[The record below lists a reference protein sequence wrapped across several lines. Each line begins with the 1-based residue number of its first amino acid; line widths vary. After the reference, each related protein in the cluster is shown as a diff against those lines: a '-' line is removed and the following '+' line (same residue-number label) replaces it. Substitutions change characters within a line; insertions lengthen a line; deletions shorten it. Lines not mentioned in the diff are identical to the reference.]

1 MAVSKLLAIRHMPPM
16 PHGADALIGKEGVIL
31 GPGLGPEG
39 VVRVGS
45 EEWHAVSTVGPLRGD
60 TKIRVTGL
68 TGLKLTVEPIIDE
81 PVPASVPAEGGTTA

>member
-1 MAVSKLLAIRHMPPM
+1 MSGTTSKTADKKRFGKFAASSVPMHGKAVNA
-16 PHGADALIGKEGVIL
+16 
-31 GPGLGPEG
+31 
-39 VVRVGS
+39 
-45 EEWHAVSTVGPLRGD
+45 GPLRGD